1 MAILSGASLPKGAAG
16 IRIFGRVRLIVL
28 LVLVVLMV
36 LCMAFSWTTRDSMM
50 NFPFLGHGNV
60 RRHTNV
66 EKTFVDMRPWQTAQA
81 LAPLAVTAE
90 ETEYA
95 RDAER
100 LADHEVDQAF
110 SAALRLAS
118 LQVQRR
124 TLTGEALAISQ
135 KLALLQQLV
144 KDDQA
149 QVQALTP
156 ASNAP
161 ASGTKDTDKP
171 AADKPATENDDLEIA
186 KAQLSLDTD
195 QLADVQ
201 EDLDRASGD
210 NRAQIQ
216 SELTAHEATMTK
228 YDAESHSERPVAVL
242 SAKRHGTLA
251 SRLKAWNSQLDRNQ
265 LIQQAIQ
272 QAQSDIA
279 SLTAEHNALE
289 AKSNAAIAAAG
300 SNAPD
305 RATRLANLR
314 DRSSERQLLS
324 IYGNRIQTE
333 QQLAEVYSKW
343 SAQVLLQH
351 RTLGHLILQS
361 MAQIL
366 FILICTVLCDALVRR
381 LLALPAIDRR
391 QKHTLRTVLELGV
404 QFLGAVL
411 ILLVIFGSPQQLT
424 TVLGLTTA
432 GLTIALQDFI
442 LAFFGW
448 FVLMGK
454 HGMRVGDWVEIN
466 GVGGEVTE
474 IGLMSTTLLETGDL
488 AERGHPTGRRIT
500 FINSFAIKGQF
511 FNFSTT
517 GQWMW
522 DEITVN
528 LPASENAQA
537 MVESIHNAVEKETKE
552 SALAAGREWK
562 RGMRDDGLSLFS
574 AEPVVNLRP
583 STSGIEIQ
591 VRYVTRASERFGV
604 RNRLYQHVIDL
615 MQKGK
620 VTDEAKTVPGA
631 QTEAG

>member
-28 LVLVVLMV
+28 FVLVVLMV

-50 NFPFLGHGNV
+50 NFPFLGRGNA
-60 RRHTNV
+60 RRHASV

-124 TLTGEALAISQ
+124 TLTGEALALSQ
-135 KLALLQQLV
+135 KVAQLQQLV

-149 QVQALTP
+149 QIQALTP
-156 ASNAP
+156 ASSAP
-161 ASGTKDTDKP
+161 ASEAKATNKPATDKP
-171 AADKPATENDDLEIA
+171 AADNDDLEIA
-186 KAQLSLDTD
+186 KAQLSLDSD
-195 QLADVQ
+195 QLADAQ
-201 EDLDRASGD
+201 DDLDRASGD

-251 SRLKAWNSQLDRNQ
+251 GRLKAWNDQLDRNQ

-272 QAQSDIA
+272 QAQRDIV

-289 AKSNAAIAAAG
+289 TKSNAAIAAAG
-300 SNAPD
+300 SNVPD

-333 QQLAEVYSKW
+333 QQLAGVYTKW

-351 RTLGHLILQS
+351 RTLGHLMLQS

-381 LLALPAIDRR
+381 LLALPAIDHR
-391 QKHTLRTVLELGV
+391 QRHTLRTVLELGV
-404 QFLGAVL
+404 QAVGAVMV
-411 ILLVIFGSPQQLT
+411 LLVIFGPPQQLT

-488 AERGHPTGRRIT
+488 SERGHPTGRRIT

-522 DEITVN
+522 DEISVN
-528 LPASENAQA
+528 LPASEDAQA

-620 VTDEAKTVPGA
+620 VPDETKTALGN
-631 QTEAG
+631 GN